1 MKYSGPPVTAAPE
14 KLVAAKL
21 FKKYPIFHGTL
32 KVLSHIHKKPTQAD
46 ESSLPFPTFK
56 LKYSEINNRTNI
68 LKTICSEFLHEHPL
82 GFLIVI
88 LR

>member
-1 MKYSGPPVTAAPE
+1 MKYSGPPVTAASE
-14 KLVAAKL
+14 KLVVAKL
-21 FKKYPIFHGTL
+21 FKKYHIFHETL
-32 KVLSHIHKKPTQAD
+32 KVFSHIQKKPQQGD

-68 LKTICSEFLHEHPL
+68 LKTICSEFLHEYPL
-82 GFLIVI
+82 GFLS